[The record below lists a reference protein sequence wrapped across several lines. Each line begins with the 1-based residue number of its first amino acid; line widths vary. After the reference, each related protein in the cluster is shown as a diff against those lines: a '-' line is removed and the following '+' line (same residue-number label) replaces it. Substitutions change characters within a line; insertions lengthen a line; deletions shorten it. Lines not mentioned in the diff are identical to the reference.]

1 MNPPSNFS
9 DAGSPKNKENK
20 KNLDSRVIELRKKML
35 QDSDSFMSGTPSA
48 EEILESVEEMRKE
61 NQRSN
66 KINTSNNQTNNSTN
80 IIRGFSE
87 NNSRSENVNGGEAN
101 GPSPTNK
108 SEDLSGSNGQIN
120 L

>member
-1 MNPPSNFS
+1 
-9 DAGSPKNKENK
+9 
-20 KNLDSRVIELRKKML
+20 ML

-48 EEILESVEEMRKE
+48 EEILESVEEMKKE

-66 KINTSNNQTNNSTN
+66 KINTSNNQTNKPTD
-80 IIRGFSE
+80 IIRGFRE
-87 NNSRSENVNGGEAN
+87 NNSRSEDVNGGEAN
-101 GPSPTNK
+101 GSSPTNK